1 MNYENLIETVSLI
14 VENEGIHKEG
24 LTLTYTLNE
33 KNHKQMNEE
42 LFYKSNTSDVQ
53 FKASDEF
60 DMLKFFMQIAWEIG
74 ALNDKKYI
82 ALSSHLTEI
91 GKMLGGWNGQLA
103 KQNSPNK

>member
-60 DMLKFFMQIAWEIG
+60 EV
-74 ALNDKKYI
+74 
-82 ALSSHLTEI
+82 E
-91 GKMLGGWNGQLA
+91 LGGIIIKFIKKSLVD
-103 KQNSPNK
+103 